1 MTISQLTSTVAE
13 TVAETVVLTTNPEDG
28 NARREESTQDGY
40 HTAITMAREVMD
52 TGRSRKEL
60 RVAVLL
66 CATRV
71 SIINWQGGGAS
82 LFVIRKGKFSLQ
94 NGPVGGSRRR

>member
-1 MTISQLTSTVAE
+1 MKSGHRSQDEGVRPKSSRLVMTISQLTSTVAE

-71 SIINWQGGGAS
+71 SIINWQGGGHHC
-82 LFVIRKGKFSLQ
+82 L
-94 NGPVGGSRRR
+94 